1 MRYLRLAWVS
11 SLLTLLLLACGQ
23 ETYPVVRLNEATVE
37 DVVGAENPQPR
48 MPLRVAIAAVLSPEA
63 TFETY
68 RPLLTYLSEE
78 LDRPVELLQRG
89 TYAEVNELVRT
100 GQADVAFVCGG
111 GYVEGE
117 RLGYMTVLVVPQVN
131 ARTTYQAVIIA
142 RADAPYQS
150 LEDLRGTRFAFTDP
164 LSNSGRLYV
173 QYRLWEMGETP
184 ETFFKHVIFT
194 YAHDN
199 SVHAVAEN
207 IVDAASVDS
216 IVLETMY
223 AQDPTLRQQIREIE
237 RSPNFGIPPVVVHP
251 NLDPALRDAVE
262 QVLLNMHNTPE
273 GRAALRSIGI
283 ERFVQAPPNLYDDI
297 RHMAATVRGWTE
309 ARGNEQ

>member
-1 MRYLRLAWVS
+1 MRRFGLIML
-11 SLLTLLLLACGQ
+11 SLLTLLLVACGQ
-23 ETYPVVRLNEATVE
+23 EAYPVVRLNEATVE
-37 DVVGAENPQPR
+37 DVVDVENTQAR

-68 RPLLTYLSEE
+68 QPLLAYLSQE
-78 LDRPVELLQRG
+78 LERPVELLQRS

-117 RLGYMTVLVVPQVN
+117 RLGYMTVLVVPQID
-131 ARTTYQAVIIA
+131 ARTTYQAVLITQV
-142 RADAPYQS
+142 DAPYQS
-150 LEDLRGTRFAFTDP
+150 LADLRGTRFAFTDP

-184 ETFFKHVIFT
+184 ETFFKHIIFT

-216 IVLETMY
+216 IVLESMY
-223 AQDPTLRQQIREIE
+223 KQDPSLRQRIREIE
-237 RSPNFGIPPVVVHP
+237 RSPDFGIPPVVVHP
-251 NLDPALRDAVE
+251 NLDPALRDALE
-262 QVLLNMHNTPE
+262 RALLNMHYDPE
-273 GRAALRSIGI
+273 GRAALRAIGV
-283 ERFVQAPPNLYDDI
+283 ERFVHASPSLYDDI

-309 ARGNEQ
+309 AKGNEQ